1 MFILDFDATCAAESF
16 AAEYYIAE
24 NLKPSEQVL
33 YLWTTP
39 PTVMIGKYQN
49 AYAEINL
56 AFTERNGIA
65 LARRMSGG
73 GAIYTDRGCIQY
85 SMIKKGAGEIDF
97 YPFTEPVAGFLR
109 SLGLDAAV
117 SGRNDICVGGKKIS
131 GSAQYMT
138 GGYTVHHGS
147 LLFDC
152 DKDALEGSLN
162 FDTYKIESKG
172 IKSNRERVT
181 NIREL
186 LSDEMRDR
194 FTDAISF
201 INALIP
207 ELSCNADILRFTD
220 EQKKEI
226 FIIASKMFLPHE
238 TVFGSSRKFNY
249 TKSLRTSGGKITLSL
264 SVENG
269 IINDAEL
276 SGNFFASEN
285 FAKISRMFIGCL
297 FDIGENSDII
307 IRIKNICSENMLYG
321 VTESDLINLFNIKQV

>member
-1 MFILDFDATCAAESF
+1 
-16 AAEYYIAE
+16 
-24 NLKPSEQVL
+24 
-33 YLWTTP
+33 
-39 PTVMIGKYQN
+39 
-49 AYAEINL
+49 
-56 AFTERNGIA
+56 
-65 LARRMSGG
+65 
-73 GAIYTDRGCIQY
+73 
-85 SMIKKGAGEIDF
+85 
-97 YPFTEPVAGFLR
+97 
-109 SLGLDAAV
+109 
-117 SGRNDICVGGKKIS
+117 
-131 GSAQYMT
+131 MT